1 MQNRQARGFLREA
14 DKKEAQGEA
23 FAGPSKLAGETYQSL
38 FEQVRSGALATTG
51 WSFAL
56 TIS

>member
-1 MQNRQARGFLREA
+1 MENRQARGFLREA

-38 FEQVRSGALATTG
+38 FEQVRSDAMTTTTRC
-51 WSFAL
+51 FAL
-56 TIS
+56 VIS